1 MLPFLVL
8 VPLGTSLVLGI
19 VYVMSWDT
27 RPASKIVVGAVF
39 VAAVYLQFFT
49 RHSLIGLLLQVV
61 LALYLAMWQKLKI
74 Y

>member
-19 VYVMSWDT
+19 VYVWSWNT
-27 RPASKIVVGAVF
+27 RPASKIIVAVTF

-49 RHSLIGLLLQVV
+49 RHSLFGLLLQVA
-61 LALYLAMWQKLKI
+61 LALYLALWQKLNA
-74 Y
+74 

>member
-1 MLPFLVL
+1 MLPFLAL

-27 RPASKIVVGAVF
+27 RPVSKIVVGVVF

-49 RHSLIGLLLQVV
+49 RHALFGLLLQVV
-61 LALYLAMWQKLKI
+61 LALYLAMWQRLKI